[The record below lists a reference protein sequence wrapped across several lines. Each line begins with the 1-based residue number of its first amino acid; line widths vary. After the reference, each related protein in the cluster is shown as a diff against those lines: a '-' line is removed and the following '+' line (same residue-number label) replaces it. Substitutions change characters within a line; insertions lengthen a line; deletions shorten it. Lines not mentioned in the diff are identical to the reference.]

1 MKKLIGVVILAL
13 VVASLVQWGIA
24 WMRQH
29 EFAERLHEVALK
41 VEERNHDEIKQI
53 VIAEGAKLHVRVATS
68 DVDVRYGP
76 TSDLSYAQRM
86 VSRIATFDNH
96 RATITVDYTQP
107 VLFIPFKRHVETTAL
122 IESAAEASPPQG
134 IPEP

>member
-1 MKKLIGVVILAL
+1 MKTLIGVVILAL

-29 EFAERLHEVALK
+29 EFEERLHEVAMK
-41 VEERNHDEIKQI
+41 VEERNHNEIKQI

-68 DVDVRYGP
+68 DVNIRYGP
-76 TSDLSYAQRM
+76 TSDLSYTQRM

-107 VLFIPFKRHVETTAL
+107 FLFIPFKRHVATTAL
-122 IESAAEASPPQG
+122 IESAAEASRQQG
-134 IPEP
+134 IP